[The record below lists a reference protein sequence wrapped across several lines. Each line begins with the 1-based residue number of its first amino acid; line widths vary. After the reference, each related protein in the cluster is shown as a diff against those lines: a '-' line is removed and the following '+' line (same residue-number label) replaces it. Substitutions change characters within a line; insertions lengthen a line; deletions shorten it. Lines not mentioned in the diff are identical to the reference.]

1 MNNSKKPLFIALAIS
16 AIAII
21 LIATIT
27 LSRSSANTST
37 REVETYMACGC
48 GGCGGTEPQIK
59 QYSKARSEEK
69 QYREAIVA
77 DEQIKKSSM
86 CTMAGC
92 GTCTKLI
99 LVE

>member
-27 LSRSSANTST
+27 LSRSSTNTST
-37 REVETYMACGC
+37 HEVESYMACGC
-48 GGCGGTEPQIK
+48 GGCGGADQEIK
-59 QYSKARSEEK
+59 RYSKARGEEK
-69 QYREAIVA
+69 QYREAIAA
-77 DEQIKKSSM
+77 DEQIKKSSA
-86 CTMAGC
+86 CKRAGC
-92 GTCTKLI
+92 SMCTKLI